1 MCSTEVALGAV
12 SWEVAAAVELRRAA
26 VLALA
31 RQQELRER
39 LARLHAEARF
49 VEERAERALRRGE
62 EILARQILARG
73 LCALEARDALERELA
88 EARREVLALAAS
100 LARPRRA
107 GGGAQA
113 RARAAAR

>member
-12 SWEVAAAVELRRAA
+12 SWEAEAAVELRRAA

-39 LARLHAEARF
+39 LARLRAEARF
-49 VEERAERALRRGE
+49 VEERAERALARGE

-73 LCALEARDALERELA
+73 LLTLEARDSLERELDV
-88 EARREVLALAAS
+88 ARREVLALAAS
-100 LARPRRA
+100 LLRPRRPV
-107 GGGAQA
+107 GGAKAPAPA
-113 RARAAAR
+113 R